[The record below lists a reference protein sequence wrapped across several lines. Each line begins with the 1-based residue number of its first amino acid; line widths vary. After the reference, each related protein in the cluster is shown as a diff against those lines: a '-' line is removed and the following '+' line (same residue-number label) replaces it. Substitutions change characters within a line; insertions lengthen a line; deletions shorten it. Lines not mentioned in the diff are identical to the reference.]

1 MKLQVEEVDYE
12 DKPLAPE
19 MVLLHRSQVT
29 NNFVGR
35 ELSTEYLLRV
45 GEGFL
50 RVVGKHDKKS
60 KTTSLI
66 CGKRK

>member
-1 MKLQVEEVDYE
+1 MKLQIEEVDYE
-12 DKPLAPE
+12 DLPLAPE
-19 MVLLHRSQVT
+19 KVLLHRSQVT